1 MCGGGVDPVD
11 PNAVGAANFGWN
23 NLNQYTPYGSMEFTP
38 PEVDSQG
45 RPIGPGT
52 MTQSVDPQILA
63 LQDAMMGL
71 RGSALDRLGGMFGGG
86 GFGPANIGWNGDP
99 SSNPSPQP
107 GYPWGPWG
115 NMYGNGNAGGG
126 RNTGDATR
134 DNQKIGLLG
143 GGGRYGPGGGHM
155 PPPGGDS
162 PPINDTPPRGFPGS
176 QFANTPSNLNNLW
189 YSDNAP
195 ALAYETGG
203 LPGLLGAGDLQGE
216 RERVT
221 QAKFDRLKGLLDP
234 VFAEKD
240 TALQQ
245 RMANRGMPVGAE
257 EYNIL
262 SDQLGQQ
269 QNEAYTNAA
278 LDADLAGQQEL
289 MAMAGL
295 SGQQR
300 GQLYGEQVGNIGLQN
315 QARSQAFGENMGVY
329 DALMRGQLGFG
340 QFGLQQQGQEY
351 NQLASLLG
359 LTGVPGAGGDMSQ
372 FFGPSAVNMNNAYGM
387 NMQGQMSNANNQI
400 TGAGAFSGLLGLA
413 GALGPSLLASSKH
426 VKENFKEIDSDD
438 ILEKL
443 GDLDVLS
450 WNYVWDEDSEKR
462 IGPMAEDFAE
472 HFGTPATQ
480 VNGISTI
487 DAISAIG
494 VLMASVKSLT
504 KKVKLLEERAEV

>member
-38 PEVDSQG
+38 PEVDAQG

-71 RGSALDRLGGMFGGG
+71 RGSALSRLGGMFGGG
-86 GFGPANIGWNGDP
+86 GFGPANIWSGGP
-99 SSNPSPQP
+99 SSNPDSQP
-107 GYPWGPWG
+107 GYPWGAWG
-115 NMYGNGNAGGG
+115 NMYSREGRGGG
-126 RNTGDATR
+126 RTR
-134 DNQKIGLLG
+134 EDTQFDQKMGLLG
-143 GGGRYGPGGGHM
+143 DSGRYGPGGGYM

-162 PPINDTPPRGFPGS
+162 EPIDDGRPRGFPGS
-176 QFANTPSNLNNLW
+176 QFMKTPSSLNDLW
-189 YSDNAP
+189 FSDNAP

-203 LPGLLGAGDLQGE
+203 LPKLLGAGDLQGE

-257 EYNIL
+257 EFNL
-262 SDQLGQQ
+262 ELDQLGRQ

-289 MAMAGL
+289 MAQAGL

-300 GQLYGEQVGNIGLQN
+300 NQLFGEEVGKIGLQN
-315 QARSQAFGENMGVY
+315 QARNQAFGENMGVY

-387 NMQGQMSNANNQI
+387 NMQGQMNNANNQI
-400 TGAGAFSGLLGLA
+400 TGAGAMSGLLGLA
-413 GALGPSLLASSKH
+413 GALGPSLLMMSSKH
-426 VKENFKEIDSDD
+426 VKENFEEIDSDD

-443 GDLDVLS
+443 DDLNVLA
-450 WNYVWDEDSEKR
+450 WNYVWDENNERR

-472 HFGTPATQ
+472 RFGTPATE
-480 VNGISTI
+480 VGGVATI
-487 DAISAIG
+487 DGVSAIG
-494 VLMASVKSLT
+494 VLMAAVKSLT
-504 KKVKLLEERAEV
+504 RKVKLLEERAEV

>member
-63 LQDAMMGL
+63 LQNSMMGL
-71 RGSALDRLGGMFGGG
+71 RGDALSRLGGMFGGG
-86 GFGPANIGWNGDP
+86 GFGPANVWGGGQT
-99 SSNPSPQP
+99 SNPDSQP
-107 GYPWGPWG
+107 GYPWGQWG
-115 NMYGNGNAGGG
+115 NMYRSNAGGYSNSENG
-126 RNTGDATR
+126 L
-134 DNQKIGLLG
+134 DNQKIGTES
-143 GGGRYGPGGGHM
+143 GGRYGPGYDYM

-162 PPINDTPPRGFPGS
+162 LPVSDTPPFGFPGS
-176 QFANTPSNLNNLW
+176 QFANTPSNLNDLW

-203 LPGLLGAGDLQGE
+203 LPGLLGADDLQGE

-234 VFAEKD
+234 VFEEKD

-315 QARSQAFGENMGVY
+315 QARNQAFGENMGVY
-329 DALMRGQLGFG
+329 NALMQGQLGFG

-359 LTGVPGAGGDMSQ
+359 LTGTPNSQ
-372 FFGPSAVNMNNAYGM
+372 FFGPSGMDLSSAFGM
-387 NMQGQMSNANNQI
+387 NQQGQMNNANNQI
-400 TGAGAFSGLLGLA
+400 TGAGAMSGLLGLA
-413 GALGPSLLASSKH
+413 GALGPALLSSKH
-426 VKENFKEIDSDD
+426 VKENFKEINSDD

-443 GDLDVLS
+443 DDLDVLS

-472 HFGTPATQ
+472 KFGTPATQ
-480 VNGISTI
+480 IDGISTI

>member
-1 MCGGGVDPVD
+1 
-11 PNAVGAANFGWN
+11 
-23 NLNQYTPYGSMEFTP
+23 
-38 PEVDSQG
+38 
-45 RPIGPGT
+45 

-71 RGSALDRLGGMFGGG
+71 RGNALSRLGGMFGGN
-86 GFGPANIGWNGDP
+86 GFGPANIWSGGP
-99 SSNPSPQP
+99 TSNPGSQP
-107 GYPWGPWG
+107 SYPWGQW
-115 NMYGNGNAGGG
+115 NRMYPYDFAG
-126 RNTGDATR
+126 
-134 DNQKIGLLG
+134 I
-143 GGGRYGPGGGHM
+143 GPGGGNNTDIIDRKIGRVGGGSGYTDDAV
-155 PPPGGDS
+155 PYPGTGS
-162 PPINDTPPRGFPGS
+162 IARGGTSGRVTPDDRYMDIGSENISYPGS
-176 QFANTPSNLNNLW
+176 AFARTPDNLNNLW
-189 YSDNAP
+189 YSNNAP
-195 ALAYETGG
+195 ELAYKTGD

-315 QARSQAFGENMGVY
+315 QARNQAFGENMGVY

-359 LTGVPGAGGDMSQ
+359 LTGTPNSQ
-372 FFGPSAVNMNNAYGM
+372 FFGPSGMDMSSAFGM
-387 NMQGQMSNANNQI
+387 NQQGQMNNANNQI
-400 TGAGAFSGLLGLA
+400 TGAGAMSGLLGLA
-413 GALGPSLLASSKH
+413 GSLGPALLMMSSKH
-426 VKENFKEIDSDD
+426 VKENFEEIDSDD

-443 GDLDVLS
+443 DDLDVLS